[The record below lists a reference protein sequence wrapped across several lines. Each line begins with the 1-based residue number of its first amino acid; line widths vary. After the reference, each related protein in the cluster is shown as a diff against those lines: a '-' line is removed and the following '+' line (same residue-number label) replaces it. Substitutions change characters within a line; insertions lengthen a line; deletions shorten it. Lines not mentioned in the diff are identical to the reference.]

1 MELHARWA
9 KILKDIWGNKARS
22 LLVIF
27 SIAVGVA
34 AVGMINNAGR
44 IAKRDLYGTYRAG
57 NPAHLYV
64 YVSPFED
71 ELASAVEGM
80 REVESA
86 QSRRTADA
94 SVYSN
99 YGEWEDITLNVLP
112 DYEDVKVNQYTLEQG
127 TSTPRVR
134 EIILERKS
142 AKGLGL
148 ELGDTITV
156 EMENERRYALTV
168 TGIIHDMYI
177 MPYNITDQATGYV
190 TMETL
195 EWMGETPYFNRLDII
210 VSENKS
216 GSDHVLAV
224 GELIRD
230 RTVESAGYVVGRME
244 IPGVGS
250 APGEHWAQNQI
261 KGFLLILQV
270 MGILAIFLSGGLIVN
285 TISAILVQ
293 QVKQIGIM
301 RSVGAV
307 RKQIIEMYITNVVVF
322 SLLGLL
328 FAIPVGL
335 LGAWG
340 LVALAGDVLNFD
352 VTRVDLAWQIVLL
365 QAATGLIMPIG
376 VALFPIIAGTR
387 ISVYDAI
394 YQYGLSG
401 EGKRGPIE
409 KLLVKIRN
417 LSPPVMLSLR
427 NTFRNKARLAFTLVT
442 LTLAGAMFVSVF
454 STRASLT
461 RHINEIERYID
472 YDASLRVPGG
482 ANIRTV
488 EREALRIPGVTVAE
502 GWSSASG
509 VLLHADGSESEDI
522 ELVGLPYDSV
532 TIDPKLLG
540 GRWLQPED
548 TTQVVINE
556 DLLEDEPDIAVG
568 SEITVEVDDKER
580 TFEVVGIVSKH
591 LSGAR
596 IYMNYGAF
604 ARLTDRPNEASVVRV
619 RASAEALS
627 SPAQQDKI
635 AELLEERFDNAG
647 LSSENAQ
654 TSHAIFSNFTSV
666 FNIILIVL
674 VIMATLLAV
683 VGGLGLTGT
692 MGINVLERTREIGV
706 LRAVGASTDAVRKVV
721 VVEGITVGLMSWIL
735 AAILSAPTG
744 LALAGAVVQAV
755 FETELSYQYSYIGL
769 GIWLAIVSLIGVAS
783 SLAPARSAAQLT
795 VREVL
800 DYE

>member
-1 MELHARWA
+1 MELHARWV

-22 LLVIF
+22 LLVIL

-34 AVGMINNAGR
+34 AVGMINNGGR
-44 IAKRDLYGTYRAG
+44 IVKRDLYGPYREG

-64 YVSPFED
+64 YASPFQD
-71 ELASAVEGM
+71 DLASAVEAM
-80 REVESA
+80 REVEAA
-86 QSRRTADA
+86 QSRRMVGA

-99 YGEWEDITLNVLP
+99 YGDWEDITLNVLP
-112 DYEDVKVNQYTLEQG
+112 DYEDVEVNQYTLEQG
-127 TSTPRVR
+127 SSVPRVR
-134 EIILERKS
+134 EIILERRS
-142 AKGLGL
+142 AKGLGV

-168 TGIIHDMYI
+168 TGIVHDRYV
-177 MPYNITDQATGYV
+177 MPFNITDQATGYV

-195 EWMGETPYFNRLDII
+195 EWMGEAPYFNRLDVI
-210 VSENKS
+210 VSEKDDS
-216 GSDHVLAV
+216 SHTLAV

-230 RTVESAGYVVGRME
+230 RTVEPAGYVVGRME
-244 IPGVGS
+244 VPGIGS
-250 APGEHWAQNQI
+250 DPGEHWAQNQI

-270 MGILAIFLSGGLIVN
+270 MGVMAIFLSGGLVVN

-293 QVKQIGIM
+293 QIKQIGIM

-307 RKQIIEMYITNVVVF
+307 RKQIIEMYVTYVTVF

-328 FAIPVGL
+328 FALPVGL

-340 LVALAGDVLNFD
+340 LGAIAGDVLNFD
-352 VTRVDLAWQIVLL
+352 VTRVDLSWQIVLL
-365 QAATGLIMPIG
+365 QAATGLLMPVG
-376 VALFPIIAGTR
+376 VALFPIVGGTR

-401 EGKRGPIE
+401 EGKRGPVE
-409 KLLVKIRN
+409 ELLVKIRN

-461 RHINEIERYID
+461 RHINEMEYYVN
-472 YDASLRVPGG
+472 YDASLRIPSG

-488 EREALRIPGVTVAE
+488 EREALRIPGVTIAE
-502 GWSSASG
+502 GWSSTTG
-509 VLLHADGSESEDI
+509 VLVHDDGSESEDL
-522 ELVGLPYDSV
+522 ELVGLPYNSI

-540 GRWLQPED
+540 GRWLQSED

-556 DLLEDEPDIAVG
+556 DFLEDEPGIGVG
-568 SEITVEVDDKER
+568 SEIVIKFDDKER
-580 TFEVVGIVSKH
+580 TYEVVGVLSKH
-591 LSGAR
+591 LTGAR
-596 IYMNYGAF
+596 IYMNYDTF
-604 ARLTDRPNEASVVRV
+604 ARLTDRPNEANVVRV

-635 AELLEERFDNAG
+635 GELLEERFDNAG
-647 LSSENAQ
+647 LSTEKAQ

-674 VIMATLLAV
+674 VIMAALLAI

-735 AAILSAPTG
+735 AALLSGPVG
-744 LALAGAVVQAV
+744 LALAGAVVRAV
-755 FETELSYQYSYIGL
+755 LETKLSYQYSYIGL
-769 GIWLAIVSLIGVAS
+769 IIWLLIVSLIGVGS

>member
-1 MELHARWA
+1 M
-9 KILKDIWGNKARS
+9 
-22 LLVIF
+22 LVIL

-34 AVGMINNAGR
+34 AVGMIFNGGR
-44 IAKRDLYGTYRAG
+44 IAERDLYGPYREG

-80 REVESA
+80 REVKSA
-86 QSRRTADA
+86 QSRRTVDA
-94 SVYSN
+94 SLYSN
-99 YGEWEDITLNVLP
+99 YGEWEEITLNVLP

-134 EIILERKS
+134 EIILERRS
-142 AKGLGL
+142 AKELGL
-148 ELGDTITV
+148 ELGDTVTV
-156 EMENERRYALTV
+156 EMENERRYALTI
-168 TGIIHDMYI
+168 TGIIHDSYI
-177 MPYNITDQATGYV
+177 MPFNVSDVAAGYV

-195 EWMGETPYFNRLDII
+195 EWMGAAPYFNRLDIAVAGDEI
-210 VSENKS
+210 D
-216 GSDHVLAV
+216 SDHVLAV

-244 IPGVGS
+244 VPGIGS
-250 APGEHWAQNQI
+250 DPGEHWAQNQI
-261 KGFLLILQV
+261 KGFLLILHI
-270 MGILAIFLSGGLIVN
+270 MGILAIFLSSGLVVN

-307 RKQIIEMYITNVVVF
+307 RRQIVEMYITNVVVF

-328 FAIPVGL
+328 FALPVGL
-335 LGAWG
+335 LGAWW
-340 LVALAGDVLNFD
+340 LATIAGNVLNFD
-352 VTRVDLAWQIVLL
+352 ITRVNLTWQIVLL
-365 QAATGLIMPIG
+365 QAATGLLMPVG

-394 YQYGLSG
+394 YQYGISG

-427 NTFRNKARLAFTLVT
+427 NTFRNKARLVFTLVT

-461 RHINEIERYID
+461 RHINEIERYVD
-472 YDASLRVPGG
+472 YDASLRIPGG
-482 ANIRTV
+482 ANIHTV
-488 EREALRIPGVTVAE
+488 EREALRIPGITIAE

-509 VLLHADGSESEDI
+509 VLLHADGSESEDM

-532 TIDPKLLG
+532 TIDPKLMG

-568 SEITVEVDDKER
+568 SEIVIKVDDKER
-580 TFEVVGIVSKH
+580 TFEVVGILSKH

-596 IYMNYGAF
+596 IYMNYDTF
-604 ARLTDRPNEASVVRV
+604 ARLTDRPNEAGVVRI
-619 RASAEALS
+619 RASAEELS
-627 SPAQQDKI
+627 SPAQQEKF

-647 LSSENAQ
+647 LSSEIAQ

-674 VIMATLLAV
+674 VIMAGLLAV

-735 AAILSAPTG
+735 AAILSGPVG

-755 FETELSYQYSYIGL
+755 FETELSYRYSFIGL
-769 GIWLAIVSLIGVAS
+769 VIWLAIVCLIGVGS